1 MFLNITLNIWK
12 TDRYIRIFRHLYVNF
27 ITRFTNNYQRKTQP
41 LERFLTRCAC
51 EDTISAGLNNRSMS
65 LSLAPKSCWSFLE
78 PPPEA
83 LTVRVGVPGELSGLF
98 VILTLLHD
106 RLLLK
111 TTENKKRLRNGFGF
125 ALLAPW
131 LPKKSRAFFSNSQRK
146 AETYQDLF
154 ARVTIITETEGSK
167 Q

>member
-1 MFLNITLNIWK
+1 M
-12 TDRYIRIFRHLYVNF
+12 
-27 ITRFTNNYQRKTQP
+27 
-41 LERFLTRCAC
+41 
-51 EDTISAGLNNRSMS
+51 
-65 LSLAPKSCWSFLE
+65 
-78 PPPEA
+78 
-83 LTVRVGVPGELSGLF
+83 GVPGELSGLF

-125 ALLAPW
+125 ALLAQW
-131 LPKKSRAFFSNSQRK
+131 LPKKSRAFFANSQRK